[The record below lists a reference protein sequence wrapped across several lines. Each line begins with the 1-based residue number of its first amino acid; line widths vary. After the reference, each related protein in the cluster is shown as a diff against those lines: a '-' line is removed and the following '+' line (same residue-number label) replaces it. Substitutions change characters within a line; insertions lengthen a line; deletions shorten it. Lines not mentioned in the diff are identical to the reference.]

1 MFEFEEHVVESSSG
15 DKYLEVILSGAVS
28 IENIGCL
35 KGMLLERF
43 ETNDHIILDMGQIT
57 VVDFAL
63 FQLLCATNK
72 YTQQNGKF
80 FELKNQCTEAFIDR
94 AQSLGFLRE
103 QGCTESE
110 DPAKCL
116 WISQNM

>member
-1 MFEFEEHVVESSSG
+1 MFEFEEHVVESSTG
-15 DKYLEVILSGAVS
+15 CKYLDLVITGAVS
-28 IENIGCL
+28 IENISYL
-35 KGMLLERF
+35 KELLLERY
-43 ETNDHIILDMGQIT
+43 EKYDRIVLDMGHIT
-57 VVDFAL
+57 VVDFSL

-72 YTQQNGKF
+72 YTQQNGKV
-80 FELKNQCTEAFIDR
+80 FELKNQCTGAFIDR

-103 QGCTESE
+103 QGCAESE

>member
-1 MFEFEEHVVESSSG
+1 MFEFEEHVLETSLG
-15 DKYLEVILSGAVS
+15 DKYLELIISGSVS
-28 IENIGCL
+28 IENVSRL
-35 KGMLLERF
+35 RELLLERF

-57 VVDFAL
+57 VIDFSL

-72 YTQQNGKF
+72 YVQSNGKL

-103 QGCTESE
+103 QGCAEAE
-110 DPAKCL
+110 DPEKCL
-116 WISQNM
+116 WISKNM